1 MGHNVE
7 KAVRGSFLASVM
19 GTPSPATADTRGY
32 RRARED
38 LAIRKYN
45 EMVSNLKSLLTKLGL
60 GATPSSDAWSNK
72 RTYDALTSALSGYD
86 IGYTIRVLEDEIS
99 HDVEELARL
108 QTIEGG
114 TNYVFDP
121 LMDVRKLNISLEQKV
136 NYLNQYKNGSI
147 FVDVGGIVEKIQKSN
162 DTKRAIEVQKERI
175 LYEDEASE
183 QSIILD
189 IETKADKGISDYESY
204 VTKRNQDIEEYNIWV
219 INEQKILKEKQE
231 SLKSS
236 FIGTEDITIPTTE
249 PTVIPHND
257 EETEYVE
264 ETDKVD
270 EPIPVKNK
278 IGAGILALGAI
289 GVLLALRYR

>member
-7 KAVRGSFLASVM
+7 KAVLAGKLSQVM
-19 GTPSPATADTRGY
+19 NMPLPALTTRSY
-32 RRARED
+32 RRGWESSV
-38 LAIRKYN
+38 IRAYTN
-45 EMVSNLKSLLTKLGL
+45 MVNSLESLLVKLGL
-60 GATPSSDAWSNK
+60 GATASSDAWSNK

-86 IGYTIRVLEDEIS
+86 IGFTIRVLEDEIE

-114 TNYVFDP
+114 SNYLFDP
-121 LMDVRKLNISLEQKV
+121 LMDVKKLNISLEQKV

-162 DTKRAIEVQKERI
+162 DTKRAIEIQKERI
-175 LYEDEASE
+175 LHEDEASE

-236 FIGTEDITIPTTE
+236 FIGTEDVTIPTTE

-257 EETEYVE
+257 EETEYMDDITP
-264 ETDKVD
+264 ET
-270 EPIPVKNK
+270 IPVKK
-278 IGAGILALGAI
+278 IGVGILALGAI
-289 GVLLALRYR
+289 GVLLALRFKS

>member
-1 MGHNVE
+1 MGHDVQ
-7 KAVRGSFLASVM
+7 KAVRGAFLASVM

-45 EMVSNLKSLLTKLGL
+45 EMVSNLKALLTKLGL
-60 GATPSSDAWSNK
+60 GATPSSDEWSNK
-72 RTYDALTSALSGYD
+72 RTYDALTSVLSGYD
-86 IGYTIRVLEDEIS
+86 IGYTIRVLEDEII

-114 TNYVFDP
+114 SNYVFDP

-136 NYLNQYKNGSI
+136 NYLNQYKTGQI
-147 FVDVGGIVEKIQKSN
+147 FIDVGGIVEKIQKSN

-175 LYEDEASE
+175 LFEDEASE

-219 INEQKILKEKQE
+219 INEQKIEKERQE
-231 SLKSS
+231 LLKSS

-257 EETEYVE
+257 EETEYIDDITP
-264 ETDKVD
+264 ET
-270 EPIPVKNK
+270 IPVKK

-289 GVLLALRYR
+289 GVLLALRFKS